1 MSAVMPRPDAL
12 YAADEGLVAPLSA
25 QECLVQNPRTQDRH
39 VMTFEVF
46 QALDACKH
54 FATMD
59 QHLRGVLDAMPALR
73 GQEDAAKRVLGGF
86 VDRGLL
92 QSADQISAEL
102 AAAPARRKVGLG
114 PIFVLA
120 EDRPEGLARALDS
133 MIRSGDTGL
142 DRLPIVVLDGSRS
155 QQSREA
161 NRRVVDERRRDAGLK
176 YLGNTERAAFIA
188 RLQGQ
193 IKPHASALTYLLGED
208 EAPTRAQ
215 LFNWMLLLGAGHR
228 VIVFDDRQF
237 LPQREMPGAEGGID
251 LLHNH
256 ARSAYFISSDEPN
269 PAPEVGTDDGYL
281 SVQADRYVGES
292 IGRVVSLPGRL
303 QMASASL
310 AGASLPSIR
319 QFEPSGRV
327 TALIQGTIGSI
338 EAPHNT
344 WLYQLDNASRNRFWA
359 ARETYLRWY
368 EGDQVCHGIA
378 RARMTLAGVY
388 QPSALDLQALGGFV
402 LPGAGARIGP
412 SFGVLTKFLDP
423 ESAVLHSTTA
433 NGHQWQP
440 SLKRSDAARKPFTPA
455 IANFL
460 SDHIQARTGEARAA
474 GSLQRAAALAA
485 LLDDL
490 ASSPS
495 SALQAEL
502 GSYLTYKRSEL
513 VADLQRRIDEAGK
526 QAPIYW
532 EADLREIVQA
542 TGKELV
548 RSSVPR
554 LADCPESLDAAGCAE
569 RVRGEVR
576 QLAAAMRAWPAAFEA
591 APGVAQAWVG

>member
-1 MSAVMPRPDAL
+1 MSAVLQRPDTL
-12 YAADEGLVAPLSA
+12 FAADEGLVAPLSS

-59 QHLRGVLDAMPALR
+59 QHLRSVLDAMPALR

-92 QSADQISAEL
+92 LSAEL
-102 AAAPARRKVGLG
+102 VSSELSAAPSRRRVSLG

-133 MIRSGDTGL
+133 LIKSGDSGL
-142 DRLPIVVLDGSRS
+142 DRLQIVVLDGSRS
-155 QQSREA
+155 QHSREA

-176 YLGNTERAAFIA
+176 YLGNAERAAFIA

-193 IKPHASALTYLLGED
+193 IKIHAAALTYLLGED

-256 ARSAYFISSDEPN
+256 ARIAHFITPDEPN
-269 PAPEVGTDDGYL
+269 PAPEAGFEDGSL

-292 IGRVVSLPGRL
+292 IGRVVSSPGRL
-303 QMASASL
+303 QMASAAL

-327 TALIQGTIGSI
+327 AALIQGSIGSI

-344 WLYQLDNASRNRFWA
+344 WLYQLDHASRNRFWSG
-359 ARETYLRWY
+359 RESYLRWY
-368 EGDQVCHGIA
+368 EGDLVCHGVS

-388 QPSALDLQALGGFV
+388 QPSAVDLQVLSGFA
-402 LPGAGARIGP
+402 LPGAGARVGP

-440 SLKRSDAARKPFTPA
+440 PIKRSEASRKPFTPA

-460 SDHIQARTGEARAA
+460 SDHIQARTGESRAA
-474 GSLQRAAALAA
+474 GGPERAAALAA
-485 LLDDL
+485 LLEDL

-495 SALQAEL
+495 ASLQAEL
-502 GSYLTYKRSEL
+502 GAYLTYKRAEL

-548 RSSVPR
+548 RSAAPR
-554 LADCPESLDAAGCAE
+554 LADCAESLDAAGCAE
-569 RVRGEVR
+569 RARGEVR